1 MKNSLIN
8 QIKTLLGME
17 VKLEQ
22 MKLMDGVTVLEAD
35 SFEAGN
41 EVFIVTE
48 DEQKIPLPIG
58 EYEFEDGRMLIV
70 VEEGLISEVKEK
82 EMEEPETEV
91 EVETEKKEEMETEKP
106 TAKKTI
112 ESVVKETF
120 FSEIE
125 KLKEEN
131 ETLRNLN
138 LSGDLNVSAYLELP
152 IGTHVV
158 GNDTITV
165 AEREVDGYDG
175 NKFTQKYIVSIIPKD
190 ANTNLSKDEE
200 VKPISFN
207 PENENKVEAVKFA
220 TKRSRT
226 IMDSV
231 MNKINK

>member
-48 DEQKIPLPIG
+48 DEQKIPLPVG

-70 VEEGLISEVKEK
+70 VEEGLISELKEK
-82 EMEEPETEV
+82 EMEEPEAEV

-131 ETLRNLN
+131 ETLK
-138 LSGDLNVSAYLELP
+138 
-152 IGTHVV
+152 
-158 GNDTITV
+158 
-165 AEREVDGYDG
+165 AE
-175 NKFTQKYIVSIIPKD
+175 
-190 ANTNLSKDEE
+190 LSKLKEVKETEVELAIEEE

-207 PENENKVEAVKFA
+207 PENENKVEVVKIA
-220 TKRSRT
+220 SKRPRT

>member
-70 VEEGLISEVKEK
+70 VEEGLISELKEK
-82 EMEEPETEV
+82 EEEVEEPETEV
-91 EVETEKKEEMETEKP
+91 EVETEKKEEMETSKP

-131 ETLRNLN
+131 ETLK
-138 LSGDLNVSAYLELP
+138 VE
-152 IGTHVV
+152 
-158 GNDTITV
+158 
-165 AEREVDGYDG
+165 
-175 NKFTQKYIVSIIPKD
+175 
-190 ANTNLSKDEE
+190 LSKLKEVKETEVELAIEEE

-231 MNKINK
+231 LNKLNK

>member
-22 MKLMDGVTVLEAD
+22 MKLMDGVTILEAD

-70 VEEGLISEVKEK
+70 VEEGVISEVKEK
-82 EMEEPETEV
+82 EEEVEEPEAEV
-91 EVETEKKEEMETEKP
+91 EVETEKKEEMETSKP

-120 FSEIE
+120 FSEIQ

-131 ETLRNLN
+131 ETLK
-138 LSGDLNVSAYLELP
+138 
-152 IGTHVV
+152 
-158 GNDTITV
+158 
-165 AEREVDGYDG
+165 AE
-175 NKFTQKYIVSIIPKD
+175 
-190 ANTNLSKDEE
+190 LSKLKEIKEEVELSSDEE

-231 MNKINK
+231 LNKLNK

>member
-22 MKLMDGVTVLEAD
+22 MKLMDGVTILEAD

-48 DEQKIPLPIG
+48 DEQKIPLPVG

-70 VEEGLISEVKEK
+70 VEEGMIAEVKEK
-82 EMEEPETEV
+82 EMEEPEVEV

-131 ETLRNLN
+131 ETLK
-138 LSGDLNVSAYLELP
+138 
-152 IGTHVV
+152 
-158 GNDTITV
+158 
-165 AEREVDGYDG
+165 AE
-175 NKFTQKYIVSIIPKD
+175 
-190 ANTNLSKDEE
+190 LSKLKEVKEEVTLSSDEE

-207 PENENKVEAVKFA
+207 PENENKVETVRIAS
-220 TKRSRT
+220 KRERS
-226 IMDSV
+226 IMDSILEKL
-231 MNKINK
+231 NK